1 MRVQKHPRHQNR
13 GSLCLTTWNHLGH
26 LCVFVCEL
34 VCLVQGP
41 LSSRFAVHE
50 GDLFL
55 EGFAQ
60 VDTAALHGGSEQ
72 AVTHT
77 ELLRVQA

>member
-1 MRVQKHPRHQNR
+1 M
-13 GSLCLTTWNHLGH
+13 
-26 LCVFVCEL
+26 FVCEL